1 MESQW
6 GAALERAWMS
16 VQVPLASVA
25 VWSWGWPLVWGLR
38 WGISARPVGWGL
50 RWGISARA
58 LAGLWRLDTLKR
70 SAPGLCPLGARRRS
84 TVGCDTP
91 FRVGRSVASRSSF
104 RPPAVRPGACR
115 SSACKRWDCG
125 SSRWIDTSFYHTST
139 ESDAAPFASQHR
151 TSTIVRV
158 RSWSQAHF

>member
-1 MESQW
+1 LESEWALRPAVLESEW
-6 GAALERAWMS
+6 GAVLERAWMS
-16 VQVPLASVA
+16 VA
-25 VWSWGWPLVWGLR
+25 VWSWGRPLV
-38 WGISARPVGWGL
+38 WGL

-104 RPPAVRPGACR
+104 RPPAVRPDAYR
-115 SSACKRWDCG
+115 SSAYKRWDCG
-125 SSRWIDTSFYHTST
+125 SSRWINKSFYHTST

-151 TSTIVRV
+151 TSTIARV